1 MLIAIDHG
9 NKSVKL
15 PREDPFVS
23 GLVESEVV
31 PFGKDVLKYRGR
43 YYQLS
48 DYRIP
53 YHRDKTEDERFF
65 VLTLF
70 AIAREINSA
79 GRYTSGTIQVQL
91 AVGLPPAHF
100 GAQHQ
105 AFTSYF
111 LGRGPVSFVYR
122 QKSYTILINDVA
134 CFPQSYAAA
143 VTILPT
149 LQNEPRALVLDIGG
163 FTADYL
169 QLRNGEG
176 NLAVCD
182 SLESG
187 VISLYNKIISKVNS
201 EHDMLLDEEEI
212 DAILLKQKEPSAPDI
227 GRIVER
233 QAQNFVNDLFST
245 LRERGLELK
254 TGKVVFVGGGSILL
268 RRQIL
273 SSGKIGSAL
282 FVKDVRANAKGYELL
297 YQAVSGG
304 R

>member
-1 MLIAIDHG
+1 M
-9 NKSVKL
+9 
-15 PREDPFVS
+15 
-23 GLVESEVV
+23 
-31 PFGKDVLKYRGR
+31 
-43 YYQLS
+43 
-48 DYRIP
+48 
-53 YHRDKTEDERFF
+53 
-65 VLTLF
+65 
-70 AIAREINSA
+70 
-79 GRYTSGTIQVQL
+79 
-91 AVGLPPAHF
+91 GLPPAHF
-100 GAQHQ
+100 GAQYQ

-187 VISLYNKIISKVNS
+187 VISLYNKIISKVNA

-212 DAILLKQKEPSAPDI
+212 DAILLKQKSPPVPDI

-233 QAQNFVNDLFST
+233 QAQDFINDLFST

-273 SSGKIGSAL
+273 ASGKIGSAL
-282 FVKDVRANAKGYELL
+282 FVEDVRANAKGYELL